1 MRNSTKIFAS
11 TAFLV
16 ASLAVAPSLYA
27 HESKGSGGAM
37 MTPEMM
43 GQMTEMMA
51 GCSKMM
57 QAMHQGG
64 ADMPNDQ
71 HHDGYPD
78 AAPSPK
84 G

>member
-27 HESKGSGGAM
+27 HESKSSGGAM
-37 MTPEMM
+37 MTP
-43 GQMTEMMA
+43 EMMA

-71 HHDGYPD
+71 HHDGEPD